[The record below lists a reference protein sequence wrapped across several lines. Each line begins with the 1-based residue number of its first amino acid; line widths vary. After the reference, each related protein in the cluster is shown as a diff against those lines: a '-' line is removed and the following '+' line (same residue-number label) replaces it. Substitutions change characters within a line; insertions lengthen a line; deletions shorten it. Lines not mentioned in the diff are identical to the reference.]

1 MFGEPPQTVDNLI
14 ERAAA
19 AKLCGGRAVVS
30 RHSRLAAAV
39 HVVHAFRNAFRLEG
53 ARRAGGMHRSM
64 AIGRKSG
71 GSTQIYE
78 TKPILHALQ

>member
-19 AKLCGGRAVVS
+19 AKLCGGRALVS

-39 HVVHAFRNAFRLEG
+39 HVVQHSGTPFALREQGVPAACTGLWPS
-53 ARRAGGMHRSM
+53 AK
-64 AIGRKSG
+64 KSG
-71 GSTQIYE
+71 GTQIYE
-78 TKPILHALQ
+78 TKPILHHLQ

>member
-1 MFGEPPQTVDNLI
+1 MFGEPPQTVDSPPLEVGRRGPCGARVP
-14 ERAAA
+14 ER
-19 AKLCGGRAVVS
+19 L
-30 RHSRLAAAV
+30 
-39 HVVHAFRNAFRLEG
+39 RLEG
-53 ARRAGGMHRSM
+53 ARRACGMHRSM

>member
-19 AKLCGGRAVVS
+19 AKLCGGRALVS

-39 HVVHAFRNAFRLEG
+39 HVVHALQNAFRLEG
-53 ARRAGGMHRSM
+53 ARYTCGMHRSV
-64 AIGRKSG
+64 AIGQKSG
-71 GSTQIYE
+71 GTLIYE

>member
-1 MFGEPPQTVDNLI
+1 MFGEPPVDNLI

>member
-19 AKLCGGRAVVS
+19 AKLCGGSALAS

-39 HVVHAFRNAFRLEG
+39 HVVHAFRNAVRLEG
-53 ARRAGGMHRSM
+53 ARRAGGM
-64 AIGRKSG
+64 AIGKKSG
-71 GSTQIYE
+71 GTQIYE
-78 TKPILHALQ
+78 TKPTRR